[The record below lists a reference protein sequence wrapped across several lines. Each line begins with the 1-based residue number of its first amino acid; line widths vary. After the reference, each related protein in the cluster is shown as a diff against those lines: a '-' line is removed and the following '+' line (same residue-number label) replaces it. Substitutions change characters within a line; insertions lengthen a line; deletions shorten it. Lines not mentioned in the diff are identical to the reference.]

1 MKSAPDM
8 ETMRQAAAFSSW
20 VSWQASTIT
29 FRMWPPQEALTARI
43 SARTPSQSPAFARP
57 RSMTMS
63 ISSAP
68 LRMASS
74 VSKTLTSGVA

>member
-8 ETMRQAAAFSSW
+8 ETTRQAAIFSSR
-20 VSWQASTIT
+20 VSWQASTMT
-29 FRMWPPQEALTARI
+29 FRMCPLQEAFTALI
-43 SARTPSQSPAFARP
+43 SSSTPSQSPDLARP
-57 RSMTMS
+57 MSMTMS

-74 VSKTLTSGVA
+74 VSNTFTSGVE

>member
-43 SARTPSQSPAFARP
+43 SARTPSQSVRLCKAQIHDHVDLVRA
-57 RSMTMS
+57 
-63 ISSAP
+63 IADGV
-68 LRMASS
+68 LRL
-74 VSKTLTSGVA
+74 KDLDLGVA